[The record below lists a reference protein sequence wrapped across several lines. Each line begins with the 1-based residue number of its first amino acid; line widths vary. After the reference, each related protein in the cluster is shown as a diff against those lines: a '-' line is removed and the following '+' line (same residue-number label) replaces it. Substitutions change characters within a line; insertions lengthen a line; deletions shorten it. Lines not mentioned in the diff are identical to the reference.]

1 MLFKCLNVY
10 QTHVSVAKWVTMYT
24 VIPQNFV
31 LKCLK
36 KTQMCPENY
45 GFAQK
50 VALTK

>member
-36 KTQMCPENY
+36 KHKCVLKIMDLH
-45 GFAQK
+45 K
-50 VALTK
+50 KWR